1 MGKGY
6 AMDGVLWRNRAM
18 LLFDRIPMPVAV
30 CEPRGTIMLANAA
43 MAAECDTTP
52 GRLKGRDI
60 LHLFRPRD
68 ESQLHRIAEALRLR
82 RRSRYQVSVTW
93 ETPDGALR
101 EGELTVDPV
110 SDTVERTPDLLVML
124 RVVGERP
131 AALPDRPRATAG
143 AAESRILELLA
154 AGATTAQAAR
164 ETGLTTDGVNYHLR
178 RLTRRWGAT
187 NRTELV
193 ARAYASGVLTPGVW
207 PPRAAGPDG

>member
-1 MGKGY
+1 MRKGY

-30 CEPRGTIMLANAA
+30 CGPRGTIMLANAA

-60 LHLFRPRD
+60 LHLFRPGD

-110 SDTVERTPDLLVML
+110 SDTVDRTPDLLVML
-124 RVVGERP
+124 RVVGERQ
-131 AALPDRPRATAG
+131 AAPDRPRATAG

-164 ETGLTTDGVNYHLR
+164 DTGLTTDGVNYHLR
-178 RLTRRWGAT
+178 RLCRRWGAT

-207 PPRAAGPDG
+207 PPRATTPGG